1 MVSPSTKWLPISRIA
16 CRVAARTA
24 GAPEPLRQPP
34 DRALRGFAR
43 LNHARRHAERPRR
56 RVDQER
62 ARLGLVM
69 DEVAL
74 AELVL
79 DELVGGAGVRH
90 AQQRFRQH
98 HQRQALL
105 GGEREF
111 AQHVLDAAEP
121 VVAGANGIDQARRG
135 AVDPRVLFRAQA
147 GGFEQPGRHR
157 AIVRR
162 VGRRERRKGGGIGFH
177 GMPRRKIRAQ
187 HTIKPNSKESA
198 VWRRRRAALFNNL
211 ACDRTQ
217 SRRGQRAATGGR

>member
-1 MVSPSTKWLPISRIA
+1 
-16 CRVAARTA
+16 
-24 GAPEPLRQPP
+24 
-34 DRALRGFAR
+34 
-43 LNHARRHAERPRR
+43 
-56 RVDQER
+56 
-62 ARLGLVM
+62 M

-121 VVAGANGIDQARRG
+121 VVIGADRLDQARRG
-135 AVDPRVLFRAQA
+135 AVDPRVLFRAQS
-147 GGFEQPGRHR
+147 GGGEKPGRDG

-162 VGRRERRKGGGIGFH
+162 VGRLEWRER
-177 GMPRRKIRAQ
+177 
-187 HTIKPNSKESA
+187 
-198 VWRRRRAALFNNL
+198 
-211 ACDRTQ
+211 
-217 SRRGQRAATGGR
+217 